1 MPVALLSLACIR
13 NVFPELT
20 GSNIKLGMVFTGAD
34 KRNEFGNGPSDIDK
48 SIGVMV
54 FVEYVI
60 VPKKLGFI
68 DSKFAFVRLINIFF
82 LSKSIMIIAST
93 LVLAFVCDPY

>member
-1 MPVALLSLACIR
+1 
-13 NVFPELT
+13 
-20 GSNIKLGMVFTGAD
+20 
-34 KRNEFGNGPSDIDK
+34 
-48 SIGVMV
+48 MV

-68 DSKFAFVRLINIFF
+68 DSKFALVRLINIFF

-93 LVLAFVCDPY
+93 LVFAFVCDRIDM